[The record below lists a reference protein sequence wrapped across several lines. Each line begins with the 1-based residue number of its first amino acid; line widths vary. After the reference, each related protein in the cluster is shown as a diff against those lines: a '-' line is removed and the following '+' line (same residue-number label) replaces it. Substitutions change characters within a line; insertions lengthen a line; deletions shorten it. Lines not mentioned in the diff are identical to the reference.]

1 MFKSMTLGMFD
12 WIGEFFKSMF
22 DLIPKVMYLLYAS
35 LASLMDVLQLFFRK
49 LAGLDVYYVDG
60 KAVTG
65 DIVTNFIGG
74 IMNIQIN
81 TTDGV
86 KIEYP
91 ILSTV
96 FWSMIVFGL
105 IICFVSTLV
114 AIVKSHYTYDDKA
127 AKGPMQYVFTAG
139 KAVVNIVAVP
149 VIIILALFLS
159 QGILGALDKITSVD
173 SGNVVSMFGTTT
185 VVEDGKEKEVSL
197 VTQYLKSSQTVKEAT
212 NVSSGKDVTYIYY
225 DIFGYGGGVMYGKSN
240 NGVANF
246 LTSDAKQLAHIGAPS
261 ETFSG
266 TLFRAAAYNGNRARC
281 GYMSVEDERSNKD
294 FTGGANNNDLKLFKN
309 AKTDEEL
316 ATMID
321 TAFACNF
328 HLKDFV
334 FYNYAYYSDP
344 IVSMQYFTNF
354 FGVGF
359 DNFSKFNIACVWYY
373 YDLWNFNFIVGFG
386 GVSMCLSLFINIIL
400 GLMSRVFMSIVLFL
414 VAPPLFG
421 LAPLDGG
428 EAQKSWRKQFISQ
441 SLMAYTSVVG
451 MNLVLMILPLINQ
464 IKFFNITMADLIAE
478 TLFIVVGLVVI
489 KTVIATLSQIIGAA
503 DAQKTGSD
511 ISKDVA
517 TTLGRGAFMTAG
529 ALKVGKKVSDTIGLG
544 SITDRGA
551 KALMGSDNKL
561 KKGLGIALG
570 TLTGRTE
577 GMAIK
582 KAGAGIGIL
591 GNKIGNSKF
600 GKAVG
605 KPVGAVKDLITG
617 QGKFKKAQSAWSAF
631 GATHGTAKQDE
642 QKKISEF
649 FEKSADKGFDATA
662 WAKANGFT
670 GSAAFKEMQDIVA
683 KNRAWNGGKLNVAS
697 AKDKFAKNHTSDYG
711 IYRNMERAGQVV
723 KDRANYGRELAQL
736 PASTAKSMFNTGFH
750 VFKKEAFFGTFKDE
764 YLGKRKFDKEAADN
778 TKLAAEIAKW
788 QALHPGQTMDKDT
801 LAAIE
806 ALVKSGK

>member
-22 DLIPKVMYLLYAS
+22 DYIPKVMYLLYAS

-328 HLKDFV
+328 HLKEFV
-334 FYNYAYYSDP
+334 YYNYAYYSDP

-428 EAQKSWRKQFISQ
+428 EAQKNWRKQFISQ

-517 TTLGRGAFMTAG
+517 TTLGRAAFMTQG
-529 ALKVGKKVSDTIGLG
+529 SLKVGSKVANTVGAAGLA
-544 SITDRGA
+544 DKGA
-551 KALMGSDNKL
+551 KALMSKDSMAAKIAG
-561 KKGLGIALG
+561 GVLGMAS
-570 TLTGRTE
+570 GRTE
-577 GMAIK
+577 GVAVK
-582 KAGAGIGIL
+582 AAGAGLGKL
-591 GNKIGNSKF
+591 GNKIGNSR
-600 GKAVG
+600 VG
-605 KPVGAVKDLITG
+605 KFFSGRGKLETAERQAMGALKEDGMMKNAFVSDYIESAAKSGFDVEDWKKKAKEAGFDDDALLGSIDEAIRNNSNRK
-617 QGKFKKAQSAWSAF
+617 GKFS
-631 GATHGTAKQDE
+631 
-642 QKKISEF
+642 
-649 FEKSADKGFDATA
+649 
-662 WAKANGFT
+662 
-670 GSAAFKEMQDIVA
+670 VA
-683 KNRAWNGGKLNVAS
+683 KVKNAFAKDNQEYGFYRAWEKAGQSVKNGE
-697 AKDKFAKNHTSDYG
+697 KF
-711 IYRNMERAGQVV
+711 RAGV
-723 KDRANYGRELAQL
+723 KNAAKESVKFTR
-736 PASTAKSMFNTGFH
+736 STARSLFNTGFT
-750 VFKKEAFFGTFKDE
+750 VFKKDTFFGGFKDE
-764 YLGKRKFDKEAADN
+764 YLGKRKFDKEAAEN
-778 TKLAAEIAKW
+778 TKLTAEIAKW
-788 QALHPGQTMDKDT
+788 QALNPGKPMDKDT
-801 LAAIE
+801 LKDIE
-806 ALVKSGK
+806 DRVKKG